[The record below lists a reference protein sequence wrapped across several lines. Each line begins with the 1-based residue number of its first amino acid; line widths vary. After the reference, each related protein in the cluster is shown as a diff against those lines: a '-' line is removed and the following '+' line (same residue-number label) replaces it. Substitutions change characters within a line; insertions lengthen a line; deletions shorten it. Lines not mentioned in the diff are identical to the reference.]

1 MSSLQSPPMDGPS
14 PARLYASL
22 AGAALVAFGIVG
34 FFYSASFGSPGNVE
48 DAFGIFAVNGW
59 SNVLHV
65 LTGVLG
71 LFVAGY
77 ASRTYSLGLGAA
89 YVGLALWGFALGADA
104 AILGVVP
111 VNGGI
116 DLLHLMLGALGVAA
130 ALATPAPRKRAAAT
144 A

>member
-1 MSSLQSPPMDGPS
+1 MDDPS

-22 AGAALVAFGIVG
+22 LGATLVAFGIVG
-34 FFYSASFGSPGNVE
+34 FFYSASFGSPGDVQQE
-48 DAFGIFAVNGW
+48 LGLFAVNGW

-71 LFVAGY
+71 LYLAGY
-77 ASRTYSLGLGAA
+77 ASRAYSLCLGATYLA
-89 YVGLALWGFALGADA
+89 LALWGFALGSGA
-104 AILGVVP
+104 AILGLVP
-111 VNGGI
+111 VNAGT
-116 DLLHLMLGALGVAA
+116 DLLHLALGALGVAA

>member
-1 MSSLQSPPMDGPS
+1 MDAPS

-34 FFYSASFGSPGNVE
+34 FFYSASFGSPGDVE
-48 DAFGIFAVNGW
+48 EAFGMFAVNGW

-71 LFVAGY
+71 LYLAGY
-77 ASRTYSLGLGAA
+77 ASRPYSLCLGAF
-89 YVGLALWGFALGADA
+89 YVGLALWGFALGSGA
-104 AILGVVP
+104 AILGLVP
-111 VNGGI
+111 VNAGT
-116 DLLHLMLGALGVAA
+116 DLLHLALGALGVAA
-130 ALATPAPRKRAAAT
+130 ALATPAPRKRGKRAAAT

>member
-1 MSSLQSPPMDGPS
+1 MDEPS

-22 AGAALVAFGIVG
+22 VGAALVVAGIVG
-34 FFYSASFGSPGNVE
+34 FFYSASFGSPGEVE

-65 LTGVLG
+65 LSGALG

-77 ASRTYSLGLGAA
+77 ASRTYSLWLGAA
-89 YVGLALWGFALGADA
+89 YVALALWGFALGSGA
-104 AILGVVP
+104 AILGFLP
-111 VNGGI
+111 VNAGI
-116 DLLHLMLGALGVAA
+116 DLFHLVLGGLGVAA
-130 ALATPAPRKRAAAT
+130 ALASQAPRKRAAAT

>member
-1 MSSLQSPPMDGPS
+1 MDAPS

-22 AGAALVAFGIVG
+22 VGAALVAFGIVG
-34 FFYSASFGSPGNVE
+34 FFYSASFGSPGEVKNALGV
-48 DAFGIFAVNGW
+48 FAVNGW

-71 LFVAGY
+71 LYLAGY
-77 ASRTYSLGLGAA
+77 ASRAYSLGLGAVYMA
-89 YVGLALWGFALGADA
+89 LAAWGLALGSGA
-104 AILGVVP
+104 AILGLVP
-111 VNGGI
+111 VNAGT